1 LKELALAK
9 NKFEEV
15 PEWIGSLKDL
25 ISLDLSKTGLKNFPI
40 SIFNLKNLEV
50 LKI

>member
-1 LKELALAK
+1 MKLKELALGK

-25 ISLDLSKTGLKNFPI
+25 VSLDLSKTGLKNLPNA
-40 SIFNLKNLEV
+40 IFNLKNL
-50 LKI
+50 